1 MDRLDQMEAFIRV
14 VDAGSFTAAARQWGR
29 SKAVVSKYINAL
41 EDHLGVE
48 LLRRTTRSLSLT
60 EAGRAYRERCADVLG
75 EIQSLEASVREDIA
89 APRGPL
95 RVTAPPGL
103 AGHYLDV
110 MTSGFLTRYPEVTL
124 DLDLTHRMVDLVE
137 ENIDIAIRVTDPRDS
152 SLVARRIA
160 PAPILAVASPDYLR
174 RRGTP
179 KKPADLRDHDCIVDT
194 NFRDQQR
201 WRFRSRRS
209 GGKTETVSVD
219 GPLRVNHP
227 DAVREMA
234 EAGLGVALV
243 PDFVAR
249 EALEAGRLC
258 EVLRGRGGVPV
269 VDLGPVPTPK
279 VFAGEGEGVR
289 RAFVGAHGGV
299 SAPPPPLRKRHH
311 PTQTPHSTA
320 SPCEPPKSPH
330 QSSGSAAHRAVP
342 PSPQC
347 TRPTA
352 SPAQSDS
359 SPLSERAPVAPRCP
373 ASRNPRLF

>member
-29 SKAVVSKYINAL
+29 SKAVVSKYVNAL

-60 EAGRAYRERCADVLG
+60 EAGRNYRKRCADVLG
-75 EIQSLEASVREDIA
+75 EIESLEASVREDIA

-103 AGHYLDV
+103 ASHYLDV
-110 MTSGFLTRYPEVTL
+110 MTNAFLTRYPNVTL
-124 DLDLTHRMVDLVE
+124 DLDLTHRMVNLIE

-179 KKPADLRDHDCIVDT
+179 EKPADLRDHDCIVDT

-209 GGKTETVSVD
+209 GGKAETVSVD
-219 GPLRVNHP
+219 GPLRINHP

-243 PDFVAR
+243 PDFVAH

-258 EVLRGRGGVPV
+258 EVLRGRVAFQWSILALYPRRKYLPV
-269 VDLGPVPTPK
+269 R
-279 VFAGEGEGVR
+279 VR
-289 RAFVGAHGGV
+289 AYVEHLLAHMGT
-299 SAPPPPLRKRHH
+299 STAPP
-311 PTQTPHSTA
+311 
-320 SPCEPPKSPH
+320 
-330 QSSGSAAHRAVP
+330 
-342 PSPQC
+342 
-347 TRPTA
+347 
-352 SPAQSDS
+352 
-359 SPLSERAPVAPRCP
+359 
-373 ASRNPRLF
+373 

>member
-1 MDRLDQMEAFIRV
+1 MDRLLTMEAFVRV
-14 VDAGSFTAAARQWGR
+14 VDAGSFSAAARQWGR
-29 SKAVVSKYINAL
+29 SKAVVSKYVNAL
-41 EDHLGVE
+41 EDHLGVQ

-60 EAGRAYRERCADVLG
+60 EAGRAYRERCVEVLG
-75 EIQSLEASVREDIA
+75 EIEALEVSLREGIA

-95 RVTAPPGL
+95 RITAPPGF
-103 AGHYLDV
+103 ASHYLDV
-110 MTSGFLTRYPEVTL
+110 MTTDFIARFPEVTL

-137 ENIDIAIRVTDPRDS
+137 ENIDVAIRVTDPRDS

-201 WRFRSRRS
+201 WRFRSSGS

-234 EAGLGVALV
+234 AAGHGIALV

-249 EALEAGRLC
+249 DALEAGRLR
-258 EVLRGRGGVPV
+258 EVLRGTVAFQWSILAVYPRRKYLPARVRAY
-269 VDLGPVPTPK
+269 VDHLL
-279 VFAGEGEGVR
+279 AHMGE
-289 RAFVGAHGGV
+289 
-299 SAPPPPLRKRHH
+299 
-311 PTQTPHSTA
+311 
-320 SPCEPPKSPH
+320 
-330 QSSGSAAHRAVP
+330 
-342 PSPQC
+342 
-347 TRPTA
+347 
-352 SPAQSDS
+352 
-359 SPLSERAPVAPRCP
+359 
-373 ASRNPRLF
+373 